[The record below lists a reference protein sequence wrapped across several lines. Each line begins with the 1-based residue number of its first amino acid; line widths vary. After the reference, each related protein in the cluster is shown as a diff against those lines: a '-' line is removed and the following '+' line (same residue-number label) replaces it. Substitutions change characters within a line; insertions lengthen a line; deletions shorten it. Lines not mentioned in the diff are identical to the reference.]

1 MRLNKYLTSTLFTG
15 LFLTAA
21 AMTHAQA
28 AGQTVLAPTGNWA
41 ISKIEKEK
49 QGGSY
54 CTLSRKYENG
64 AVLSLARN
72 ETEEY
77 SLALDFQ
84 KPTFQKDRALKINL
98 QPGPGQL
105 RAYDMMP
112 TSERAVVVR
121 LGWDEGFFNALDK
134 SQQMKVTLGEQSYA
148 FAMPEIARGQADLKE
163 CMDGLKAAKNKGEA
177 KEQVATKDVL
187 AAEPGQTSAAFA
199 AEKTADAAAA
209 TMAKAEVAAE
219 ETAKESKGFFA
230 SLTDGFDLKG
240 GKKQNKTQIA
250 RKNFGKSSQE
260 GEDQND
266 IMPAAQGDV
275 AAPDTSLVADAGKT
289 PAPLPPPVVEEKAA
303 IVKAKES
310 AAAAPAPS
318 PAPEKEAKKP
328 IETAKAK
335 VEPAKTPEPVKEAKA
350 ATPAPV
356 TPAVDAEAQKKAAA
370 IAEQNKALEQ
380 QIATL
385 RKEVQQ
391 RPDAD
396 ELAMAQARL
405 KEQEIK
411 NQQLQESLRQS
422 QTRIAETAINTE
434 TKSMQ
439 QIVDLQTRLDAAQKD
454 NASMAKQ
461 LESLRLKQENGDIS
475 AVAGNW
481 DLEQATKRYNEAE
494 REIRRLGMELEQE
507 KTSCNREKSNIEA
520 MLFDPAVTE
529 RKQMERLSQL
539 QADLDA
545 AQKKLAENQKQVQ
558 AAVDQQLAE
567 KTKSIE
573 GEKATLAQQLSAAQK
588 QSADKDVTVASLQK
602 QLDVANAAN
611 ATQAKNAV
619 QLADMQKT
627 LAAKDAAIADLQKQ
641 VTTAQIAPAE
651 KTQMQAQID
660 SMKAALAQK
669 DQQIASLQTQAQTP
683 KTDPVA
689 QQQISSLQTQNQAMT
704 QNIEAM
710 KLALANKDKAI
721 AEAQAAAQTAA
732 ETPKTDPA
740 VTKQLA
746 DLQST
751 MAQLKK
757 DNDALRDQ
765 NVVLRQQSEKLQLQL
780 SDVQSSG
787 TARADQVASA
797 QLQVDDM
804 KRQMEMKDRQNVTYQ
819 NQLAALQQENT
830 QLKGRLTVA
839 DGNRSSST
847 AEVSELTRQVQSL
860 QRQIS
865 DLQTRASQQ
874 QVSAAAP
881 AYNNVAPAAG
891 SYAAAATKPAIESVA
906 LAAPSVTT
914 TGGSSGY
921 SQSSIQSL
929 LQKAGV
935 SAGNLQRASS
945 GFVNADNYGWTDSNN
960 VRGLASVRAMS
971 GTSFQ
976 SLVDQ
981 YIAYQKGQC
990 QGDFASMPS
999 PSNGAGGKQM
1009 ALYEVAC
1016 VGGNSLSSSILFF
1029 EDQGRFIAIA
1039 NQTPAADMDVAMDSR
1054 DRIANFVRGL

>member
-1 MRLNKYLTSTLFTG
+1 MRLNKYLGSTLFTG
-15 LFLTAA
+15 LFITVA

-28 AGQTVLAPTGNWA
+28 AGQAVLEPTGNWA

-54 CTLSRKYENG
+54 CTLSRKYGNG
-64 AVLSLARN
+64 VVLSLARN

-163 CMDGLKAAKNKGEA
+163 CMDGLKAAKTGEPA
-177 KEQVATKDVL
+177 KEQVATNDVL
-187 AAEPGQTSAAFA
+187 AAQPGQASAAFA

-209 TMAKAEVAAE
+209 TMAKAAE
-219 ETAKESKGFFA
+219 EPQKTSAESKGFFA

-240 GKKQNKTQIA
+240 KEQDKTQVA
-250 RKNFGKSSQE
+250 RKNFGKSSQD
-260 GEDQND
+260 GDDQNA
-266 IMPAAQGDV
+266 IIPASGEGV
-275 AAPDTSLVADAGKT
+275 AAPDTSLMADAGKT
-289 PAPLPPPVVEEKAA
+289 QAPLPPPVAEEKAA
-303 IVKAKES
+303 AVKVKEDM
-310 AAAAPAPS
+310 PAPVAAQT
-318 PAPEKEAKKP
+318 PAPEKETKKP
-328 IETAKAK
+328 LETAKAK
-335 VEPAKTPEPVKEAKA
+335 IEPVKAPEPVKEAKA
-350 ATPAPV
+350 PVMPAPA
-356 TPAVDAEAQKKAAA
+356 PVDAEAQKKAAA

-380 QIATL
+380 QIANL

-411 NQQLQESLRQS
+411 NQQLQETLRQS

-454 NASMAKQ
+454 SAVMAKQ
-461 LESLRLKQENGDIS
+461 LESLRLKQEDGQINAVSGD
-475 AVAGNW
+475 W

-494 REIRRLGMELEQE
+494 REIRRLGLELEQE

-529 RKQMERLSQL
+529 RKQIERLNQL
-539 QADLDA
+539 QAELDA
-545 AQKKLAENQKQVQ
+545 AQKKAASNQKQIQ
-558 AAVDQQLAE
+558 AAVDQQLAD
-567 KTKSIE
+567 KTKSVQA
-573 GEKATLAQQLSAAQK
+573 EKAALNQQLVAAQK
-588 QSADKDVTVASLQK
+588 QSADKDVTLTSLQK

-611 ATQAKNAV
+611 AAQAKGVA

-627 LAAKDAAIADLQKQ
+627 LAARDATIADLQKQ
-641 VTTAQIAPAE
+641 ATTAQMAPAE
-651 KTQMQAQID
+651 KTQMQSQID

-669 DQQIASLQTQAQTP
+669 DQQIASLQTQAP
-683 KTDPVA
+683 KADSVS
-689 QQQISSLQTQNQAMT
+689 QQQITSLQTQNQAMT

-721 AEAQAAAQTAA
+721 AEAQSVAQTASSA
-732 ETPKTDPA
+732 PKVDPA

-757 DNDALRDQ
+757 DNDILRDQ
-765 NVVLRQQSEKLQLQL
+765 NVVLRQQSDKLQLQL

-787 TARADQVASA
+787 AARADQVASA
-797 QLQVDDM
+797 QLQADDL

-830 QLKGRLTVA
+830 QLKSRLTVA

-865 DLQTRASQQ
+865 DLQARASQQ
-874 QVSAAAP
+874 TSAATAP
-881 AYNNVAPAAG
+881 VAYNNMAPAAG

-906 LAAPSVTT
+906 LAAPSVTAQ
-914 TGGSSGY
+914 GSSGY

-935 SAGNLQRASS
+935 SAGNLQRASG
-945 GFVNADNYGWTDSNN
+945 GFVDADNYGWTDSNN

-999 PSNGAGGKQM
+999 PSNGGAGKQIS
-1009 ALYEVAC
+1009 LYEVAC
-1016 VGGNSLSSSILFF
+1016 VGGSSLSSSILFF